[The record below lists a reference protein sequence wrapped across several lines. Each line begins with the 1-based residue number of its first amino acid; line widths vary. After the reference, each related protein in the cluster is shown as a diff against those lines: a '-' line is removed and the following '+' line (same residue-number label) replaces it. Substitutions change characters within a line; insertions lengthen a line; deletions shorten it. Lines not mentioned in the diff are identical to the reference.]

1 MALSIAILMI
11 LSTIVA
17 PFEETVLTTDEPI
30 LEEIDTGGDSFAIS
44 NQRSQSENVRLSELL
59 YDPYGSD
66 MGKEIV
72 AIRNF
77 DTELVDISGWRILN
91 EEKITLYQFPESYTL
106 LPLTSTYI
114 HLEKAGLDTAADGV
128 EAGAR
133 ELFGVT
139 TTRVTGFSSLT
150 GVLPNDSGSVG
161 LYTADTSA
169 DEIVDYVRWGA
180 TASGNSGS
188 LADAIDADIWG
199 ESSHVDVQNLPEG
212 RGIAAIDPYFNHEQY
227 EWGSFNGGSENSV
240 VINEISLT
248 ADEVSNI
255 QWVELFNPGP
265 GLQQLAGWE
274 LSNSTGSL
282 FEFDHSSTILPNE
295 FLVIRLEGNSKSEI
309 GPSPLRNLLNE
320 RFYNPDQITKNP
332 LDASSDLLALV
343 STTVG
348 GSDGIIDFVAW
359 GEAQDS
365 SLAQAAESDGNWVPN
380 NFVDVSELA
389 DEDSIGRDRA
399 SSDSDSALDWAV
411 DGGTSANGPTSGYM
425 NMFRLEMTPSDNWGS
440 GEHTIQLKNLGT
452 SLDISGWQL
461 SNLFQDSS
469 IVIPNGIVIPENS
482 TLELRF
488 EDGIDDTDFSDG
500 SGSLHLGDL
509 FEIKSLGVDA
519 IFFHSSDDVIEDLV
533 GALLF
538 IDGELIESESEGLGR
553 WFHVGFLDW
562 VMATVEEGIE
572 WLKEKWGSFVN
583 WLAEVGK
590 ALIEAAWNALVGT
603 FKDWVFD
610 SGILDSVIQ
619 IDYDDD
625 PAEEHIEWV
634 LTISPGT
641 SFEGNDDEIDANL
654 GWWLDFEGDDITITK
669 YCTGVIAL
677 DGSLSITLNFGF
689 DFDIEIASITATTS
703 IGVNIDASS
712 DVELTKSEGV
722 ETSAEINL
730 VLFWTYEVSASLFGE
745 NEHILGPKTVP
756 LFSFTWDTG
765 LLMEVDSDT
774 CLFIMDDQ
782 QSEMWDDLPDK
793 AQINPGSY
801 SVMDAATK
809 STWVSPE
816 DDIILEMGINQ
827 FANPTVLVED
837 DMGWLNGTTAY
848 ELEDGE
854 MYSDFEINVAIPP
867 LEELDFAEQIF
878 FDSSDLDSS
887 DLRCGCNRTGTAVE
901 VYVSQLGESLTD
913 QVTVS
918 TTEASEP
925 YTDAMMEL
933 SIVVPELYVISV
945 SSESDWG
952 VEVIGSNPRPIF
964 PYGEDESMF
973 LIRTYPPPLTPIGT
987 TTKIQ
992 VSIQSLYNAENNI
1005 EFDVE
1010 SEYTNA
1016 PATMKFGD
1024 FSAQNTDPD
1033 WTTSGNWVHGE
1044 PSQPDDIDFNVWSS
1058 NPSGEPN
1065 AQWSILS
1072 SPVRDLSNDLMASIE
1087 FGEWT
1092 NIPDSIG
1099 YWPSMVTASDLDTG
1113 EIWILEMRGGNYS
1126 GGWIDTRIFLTDDM
1140 MNERTQIQFHYFTP
1154 IIDGVRQYIDSFWM
1168 IKNLFIYICNNE
1180 YFYEGQSSSTRPT
1193 NPSQIPEIEFEN
1205 RDVATINGMDIE
1217 MHLERS
1223 DDLLIFETNFEQ
1235 GVDDWMST
1243 SRGRSQDSGWE
1254 FRSEDLVSRVGYTE
1268 AEGTFDVNDA
1278 LRGEFSHG
1286 RDAQSDTV
1294 RSVSMNTIKGK
1305 LFYMDLSNIGGDKFL
1320 SSPEFDLSGYT
1331 ESDNLFVRMDIGMS
1345 DGIREKDV
1353 IPYFSDDTRDF
1364 TSVGALNEHKLNS
1377 STYWGGYD
1385 DLGWIR
1391 WVSIE
1396 IPVSDFVSG
1405 NTKFGLLYD
1414 SSKRYQN
1421 GEMLLFDNFE
1431 LFSRTTTVVAS
1442 SNRTID
1448 LDPGERRTISLDYT
1462 SDETSTGRYDLR
1474 VREQTDSRSV
1484 ETTYRYTRSIG
1495 PSISLDESLNMVSVS
1510 NGVPLALSANMGSSG
1525 LVDYYLTDSRGDKSL
1540 LGSSTSSPNAPVSA
1554 DVSSY
1559 EGEYTLT
1566 AIMTDFS
1573 GRQVADYTTIRF
1585 VNNPPPMALIEYP
1598 TGKILQG
1605 DVLTLSG
1612 LGSTDDGQIQQ
1623 YQWRISGPEEL
1634 NFDTAEIS
1642 FTPAFEGVYN
1652 VRLVVFDEMG
1662 LTGIL
1667 EETFTVSNSSD
1678 TTTDDSGTDGDDSQ
1692 GDSASLS
1699 EIGSNKIL
1707 AFIALIVLLGVLLVR
1722 NRSRQDADD

>member
-1 MALSIAILMI
+1 ML

-17 PFEETVLTTDEPI
+17 PFGETILRTDEPI
-30 LEEIDTGGDSFAIS
+30 LEEIDTEEDSFTIS

-66 MGKEIV
+66 RGKEIV

-114 HLEKAGLDTAADGV
+114 HLEKAGLDTAADGA
-128 EAGAR
+128 EAGTR

-139 TTRVTGFSSLT
+139 TTRVSGFSSLA
-150 GVLPNDSGSVG
+150 GVLPNDSGALG
-161 LYTADTSA
+161 LYTADASA

-180 TASGNSGS
+180 TASGNLGS
-188 LADAIDADIWG
+188 LADAIDADIWE
-199 ESSHVDVQNLPEG
+199 ESSYVDVQNLPEG
-212 RGIAAIDPYFNHEQY
+212 RGIAAIDPYFNLEIN
-227 EWGSFNGGSENSV
+227 EWGSFDGSSDNSV
-240 VINEISLT
+240 VINEISLA
-248 ADEVSNI
+248 ADDEFSV

-282 FEFDHSSTILPNE
+282 FEFHDSLTILPNE

-309 GPSPLRNLLNE
+309 GPSPLRNLINE

-365 SLAQAAESDGNWVPN
+365 SLAQAAESNGNWVPN

-399 SSDSDSALDWAV
+399 SSDSNSALDWAV

-425 NMFRLEMTPSDNWGS
+425 NMFRLELTPSDNWGS
-440 GEHTIQLKNLGT
+440 GEHTIHLKNLGT

-469 IVIPNGIVIPENS
+469 IVIPNGIIIPENS

-519 IFFHSSDDVIEDLV
+519 IFLHTSDDVIEDLV

-553 WFHVGFLDW
+553 FLHKTVWNWIKDVVEAGYDW
-562 VMATVEEGIE
+562 LI
-572 WLKEKWGSFVN
+572 EKWGSFVN
-583 WLAEVGK
+583 WLAAVGYS
-590 ALIEAAWNALVGT
+590 LIVAAWNALVEG
-603 FKDWVFD
+603 FIHWIIDE
-610 SGILDSVIQ
+610 GILDPVIQ
-619 IDYDDD
+619 IDYDDN

-641 SFEGNDDEIDANL
+641 SFGGDDDDEIDANL
-654 GWWLDFEGDDITITK
+654 GWWLEFEGDDITITK

-689 DFDIEIASITATTS
+689 DFDIKIASITATTS

-712 DVELTKSEGV
+712 DVELTKSGGV

-730 VLFWTYEVSASLFGE
+730 DLFWTYEVSGSLFGE
-745 NEHILGPKTVP
+745 NAHILGPDTVE
-756 LFSFTWDTG
+756 LGGFTWDTG
-765 LLMEVDSDT
+765 LLMEVDDSNT
-774 CLFIMDDQ
+774 CLFIMNEE

-793 AQINPGSY
+793 AQKNPGSY

-816 DDIILEMGINQ
+816 DDIILEMEINQ

-867 LEELDFAEQIF
+867 LEELYFAEQISF
-878 FDSSDLDSS
+878 DSS

-901 VYVSQLGESLTD
+901 VYVLQLGESLTD

-918 TTEASEP
+918 TTNASAP

-933 SIVVPELYVISV
+933 SISVPELYVISV
-945 SSESDWG
+945 SSESGWG
-952 VEVIGSNPRPIF
+952 VEVIGLNPRPIF

-973 LIRTYPPPLTPIGT
+973 LIRTYPPPLTPIGS

-1005 EFDVE
+1005 EFEVE

-1024 FSAQNTDPD
+1024 FSASNTDPD
-1033 WTTSGNWVHGE
+1033 WTTSGNWVRGE
-1044 PSQPDDIDFNVWSS
+1044 PSQPEDIDFNVWSS
-1058 NPSGEPN
+1058 NPFGYPN

-1092 NIPDSIG
+1092 NIPGSIG
-1099 YWPSMVTASDLDTG
+1099 YWPSMITAKDLDTG
-1113 EIWILEMRGGNYS
+1113 EYWILEMRGGNYS
-1126 GGWIDTRIFLTDDM
+1126 GGWINTRIFLTDDM
-1140 MNERTQIQFHYFTP
+1140 MNKRTQIQFHYFTP
-1154 IIDGVRQYIDSFWM
+1154 IMGDDTLYIDSFWM
-1168 IKNLFIYICNNE
+1168 IKNLFIYICNSE
-1180 YFYEGQSSSTRPT
+1180 FFYDGQSPSTRP
-1193 NPSQIPEIEFEN
+1193 SFVEDLSSIELEN
-1205 RDVATINGMDIE
+1205 TDNTRINGMNIE

-1223 DDLLIFETNFEQ
+1223 DDLLILGTNFEQ
-1235 GVDDWMST
+1235 GTDDWMST
-1243 SRGRSQDSGWE
+1243 SRGRSQNSGWE

-1278 LRGEFSHG
+1278 LRGEFGHG
-1286 RDAQSDTV
+1286 REAQSDIV
-1294 RSVSMNTIKGK
+1294 RAVSMNTIKGK
-1305 LFYMDLSNIGGDKFL
+1305 LFYMDVSNIGGDKFL

-1331 ESDNLFVRMDIGMS
+1331 ELDNLFVRMDIGMS

-1353 IPYFSDDTRDF
+1353 IPYFSDDSRDF
-1364 TSVGALNEHKLNS
+1364 TSVGDLTEHKLNS
-1377 STYWGGYD
+1377 STYWGGYED
-1385 DLGWIR
+1385 IGWIR

-1405 NTKFGLLYD
+1405 KTKFGLLYD

-1462 SDETSTGRYDLR
+1462 SNGTSVARYELR
-1474 VREQTDSRSV
+1474 VREQTDSRLI
-1484 ETTYRYTRSIG
+1484 ETTYRHTRSID
-1495 PSISLDESLNMVSVS
+1495 PIISLDESLNMVSVTNS
-1510 NGVPLALSANMGSSG
+1510 VPLALSVNMGSSG

-1566 AIMTDFS
+1566 AIMTDFY
-1573 GRQVADYTTIRF
+1573 GRQVAVNTTIRF
-1585 VNNPPPMALIEYP
+1585 VNNHSPVALIEYP
-1598 TGKILQG
+1598 AGKILQG

-1662 LTGIL
+1662 LTGML

-1678 TTTDDSGTDGDDSQ
+1678 ATTDDSQS
-1692 GDSASLS
+1692 DSASLA
-1699 EIGSNKIL
+1699 EIGSNQIL
-1707 AFIALIVLLGVLLVR
+1707 AFIALIVLLAVLLAR
-1722 NRSRQDADD
+1722 NRSREGADD